1 MIDKEN
7 ILKYFKNKNI
17 NVNAEK
23 IDNILQSINKEEIIK
38 SQENRFEYKIWDKK
52 SPINGVDAKTII
64 GSRSYKIGQAYL
76 VYIDNKVVYFQDH
89 NPNKEGYEKMTK
101 SEAEKIAEDFIQK
114 QIEESVDNIIINK
127 VLNEVLSEEK

>member
-1 MIDKEN
+1 M
-7 ILKYFKNKNI
+7 
-17 NVNAEK
+17 
-23 IDNILQSINKEEIIK
+23 
-38 SQENRFEYKIWDKK
+38 
-52 SPINGVDAKTII
+52 
-64 GSRSYKIGQAYL
+64 